1 MSKDNFSI
9 EEMLRL
15 AKAANAKKPEDL
27 LGAVQS
33 RVPDDKMKELKRVLG
48 DKKALEDLLSSEQAQ
63 RLMRQFGK
71 PDKTLRRSSWT
82 A

>member
-71 PDKTLRRSSWT
+71 TR
-82 A
+82 